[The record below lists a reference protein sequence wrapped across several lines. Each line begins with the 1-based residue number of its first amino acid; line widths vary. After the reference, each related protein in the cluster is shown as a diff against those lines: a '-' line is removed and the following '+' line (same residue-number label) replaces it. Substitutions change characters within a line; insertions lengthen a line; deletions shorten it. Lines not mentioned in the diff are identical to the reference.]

1 MNMTFP
7 FLLFVSAIAYIAKYN
22 SLNIFINQ
30 EYQPTFTMSASPFGH
45 FIFFPSEIRLLIW
58 ENLVKE
64 GSLAILR
71 TSQAIYHD
79 IADRLYDTFDIHL
92 FPTFEDPWIEI
103 RCKLLRVKWVIGRR
117 DYNKFSNLARVPY
130 DKVELVVHI
139 YAPDPDDCGQFI
151 LLWEKISKLTQML
164 CTIDD
169 SRKYC
174 DRENPHFKYRSEPV
188 YERLHQLGSTPEAI
202 ISMAI
207 CLRKHNG
214 VDWIRN
220 GQVNSTFCKN
230 GLGYDF
236 NEVLLPF
243 CRLSRVRRFE
253 IIQGTEEMVV
263 AADWAF
269 ANYATAFIMSEGFV
283 TSNNAVYSQDPGY
296 EDIVIAGLLSH
307 RDDLFTLWVNYGFLE
322 VPERTLSLMS
332 REQQIYRIYTMTHR
346 A

>member
-1 MNMTFP
+1 
-7 FLLFVSAIAYIAKYN
+7 
-22 SLNIFINQ
+22 
-30 EYQPTFTMSASPFGH
+30 MSASPFGY
-45 FIFFPSEIRLLIW
+45 FIFLPSEIRLLIW

-79 IADRLYDTFDIHL
+79 IADRLYDTFDVHL
-92 FPTFEDPWIEI
+92 STIFEDPWIEI
-103 RCKLLRVKWVIGRR
+103 RCKLLRVNWVIGRR

-130 DKVELVVHI
+130 DKVKLVVHI
-139 YAPDPDDCGQFI
+139 NAPDPDDSGQMI

-169 SRKYC
+169 SRNYR
-174 DRENPHFKYRSEPV
+174 DRGNPHYKYWSEPM
-188 YERLHQLGSTPEAI
+188 YEGLHQFGSTPEAV
-202 ISMAI
+202 ISMVI
-207 CLRKHNG
+207 RLRKYNG

-220 GQVNSTFCKN
+220 SQVNSTFCNN

-243 CRLSRVRRFE
+243 CRLSRLRRFE
-253 IIQGTEEMVV
+253 IISDTEEMAV

-269 ANYATAFIMSEGFV
+269 ANYAIAFIMTEGFV
-283 TSNNAVYSQDPGY
+283 TFNNAVYSQNPEYG
-296 EDIVIAGLLSH
+296 DIVRTFDGIAGLLNH
-307 RDDLFTLWVNYGFLE
+307 RDDFFSLWGDYRFLQ
-322 VPERTLSLMS
+322 VPGRTLSLM
-332 REQQIYRIYTMTHR
+332 RHEQLIYLVDAMMHR

>member
-1 MNMTFP
+1 
-7 FLLFVSAIAYIAKYN
+7 
-22 SLNIFINQ
+22 
-30 EYQPTFTMSASPFGH
+30 MSASPFGH

-117 DYNKFSNLARVPY
+117 DYNKF
-130 DKVELVVHI
+130 
-139 YAPDPDDCGQFI
+139 
-151 LLWEKISKLTQML
+151 KISKLTQIL

-169 SRKYC
+169 SRKYR
-174 DRENPHFKYRSEPV
+174 DRGNTYYKYRSEPV
-188 YERLHQLGSTPEAI
+188 YERLHQFGSTPEAV

-253 IIQGTEEMVV
+253 IIQDTEEMVV

-269 ANYATAFIMSEGFV
+269 ANHATAFIMSEGFV

-296 EDIVIAGLLSH
+296 EDIVIAGLLSY
-307 RDDLFTLWVNYGFLE
+307 RDDLFTLWVDYGFLE

-332 REQQIYRIYTMTHR
+332 REQQIYRIDTMTHR